1 MLSAPLSALC
11 SRLSLLHH
19 PSQLLS
25 VPPRRLHTALPQQ
38 SASLYPQVPLIAI
51 MATGGGTRSM
61 TAMYGHLLG
70 LQKLN
75 LLNCASYITGL
86 SGATW

>member
-1 MLSAPLSALC
+1 
-11 SRLSLLHH
+11 
-19 PSQLLS
+19 
-25 VPPRRLHTALPQQ
+25 
-38 SASLYPQVPLIAI
+38 

-61 TAMYGHLLG
+61 TAMYGHLLA

-75 LLNCASYITGL
+75 MIDCSSYITGL

>member
-1 MLSAPLSALC
+1 MC
-11 SRLSLLHH
+11 
-19 PSQLLS
+19 
-25 VPPRRLHTALPQQ
+25 
-38 SASLYPQVPLIAI
+38 PQVPLISI

-75 LLNCASYITGL
+75 ILNCASYITGL

>member
-1 MLSAPLSALC
+1 MWSSPLQQPFLC
-11 SRLSLLHH
+11 L
-19 PSQLLS
+19 
-25 VPPRRLHTALPQQ
+25 
-38 SASLYPQVPLIAI
+38 QVPVIAI

-61 TAMYGHLLG
+61 VALYGHLLG

-75 LLNCASYITGL
+75 LLDCSTYITGL

>member
-1 MLSAPLSALC
+1 MSLSPHS
-11 SRLSLLHH
+11 
-19 PSQLLS
+19 LLS
-25 VPPRRLHTALPQQ
+25 VASSSSSTVISKLLSLQVFPYPALPQQ
-38 SASLYPQVPLIAI
+38 CASMCPQVPLISI

-75 LLNCASYITGL
+75 ILNCASYITGL